1 MCSKNAENHE
11 MEKNAKQ
18 ALVVCQYSKLKQEKV
33 QRTGY
38 MLDGMSPGVGAKSE
52 LYNSILTCQH

>member
-1 MCSKNAENHE
+1 M
-11 MEKNAKQ
+11 
-18 ALVVCQYSKLKQEKV
+18 LVFKLKQEKV

-52 LYNSILTCQH
+52 LFNSILTR